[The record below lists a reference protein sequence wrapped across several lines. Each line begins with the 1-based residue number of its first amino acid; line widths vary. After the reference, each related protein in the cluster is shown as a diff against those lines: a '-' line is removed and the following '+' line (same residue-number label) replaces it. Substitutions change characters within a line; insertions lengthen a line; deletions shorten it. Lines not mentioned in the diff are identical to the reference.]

1 MTHTASAG
9 CCWRRRARAPA
20 MSSRIEREQT
30 RVSERGRRLAGIR
43 ADWPLITPPPLHPCA
58 LHLNT
63 PEDVSSLGEPRGLE
77 PRWPYNRQRER
88 MVDRQSSNRQL
99 RKPQKTNPR
108 LDPDTK
114 RPLSDRDRG
123 GWLLP
128 ALIIGIMVAGVAIF
142 AFGDHMPTATSPAP
156 DTATGQSSRAP
167 GSTPEGAPPV
177 NR

>member
-1 MTHTASAG
+1 MTAISLFSLPRRYDEQRVVPMSAKRG
-9 CCWRRRARAPA
+9 LCPFAEQDLGMSRFARAGKSPA
-20 MSSRIEREQT
+20 LIWWSILY
-30 RVSERGRRLAGIR
+30 RLCSKTTVPA
-43 ADWPLITPPPLHPCA
+43 
-58 LHLNT
+58 
-63 PEDVSSLGEPRGLE
+63 EPRGLE
-77 PRWPYNRQRER
+77 PRWPYNRQRKR
-88 MVDRQSSNRQL
+88 MVDRQSSNKQL

-128 ALIIGIMVAGVAIF
+128 ALIIGIMVAGIAIF
-142 AFGDHMPTATSPAP
+142 AFGNHMPTATNPAP

-167 GSTPEGAPPV
+167 GSTPEGPPPV

>member
-1 MTHTASAG
+1 
-9 CCWRRRARAPA
+9 
-20 MSSRIEREQT
+20 
-30 RVSERGRRLAGIR
+30 
-43 ADWPLITPPPLHPCA
+43 
-58 LHLNT
+58 
-63 PEDVSSLGEPRGLE
+63 
-77 PRWPYNRQRER
+77 
-88 MVDRQSSNRQL
+88 MVDRQSSNKQL

-114 RPLSDRDRG
+114 RPLRDRDRG

-142 AFGDHMPTATSPAP
+142 AFGNHMPTATSPAP

-167 GSTPEGAPPV
+167 GSTPEGPPPV